1 MYEQQSLLTADL
13 DEIIDATG
21 YNDAQPQEQA
31 QEAPPSNIIPSTRRR
46 PAGRTR

>member
-21 YNDAQPQEQA
+21 HNDAQQ
-31 QEAPPSNIIPSTRRR
+31 I
-46 PAGRTR
+46 GRAHV

>member
-21 YNDAQPQEQA
+21 HNDAQPQEQA
-31 QEAPPSNIIPSTRRR
+31 QKAPAVKYTPSTRRR

>member
-21 YNDAQPQEQA
+21 HNDAQPQEP
-31 QEAPPSNIIPSTRRR
+31 PPSTITPSTRRR